1 MVKLRG
7 GIDFATSYVSNCF
20 YLFFS
25 RFDVY
30 NLSKKKKSRD
40 KRIKKFINF
49 YLLLFNCNLKFVC
62 ILASFWRYFY
72 LASLNSIVASGGV
85 FYKIYSNLKKGA
97 LKLYEFICNV
107 LFQCAIDAFKSML
120 LSISVC
126 VCKHFVNTFQ
136 NILFANVF
144 PASTCILGKT

>member
-1 MVKLRG
+1 MLLIVL
-7 GIDFATSYVSNCF
+7 I
-20 YLFFS
+20 LFL
-25 RFDVY
+25 VALMY
-30 NLSKKKKSRD
+30 ITYQKEKSGD

-72 LASLNSIVASGGV
+72 LASLNRIVASGGV

-97 LKLYEFICNV
+97 LKLHEFICNV

-120 LSISVC
+120 LSISIC
-126 VCKHFVNTFQ
+126 VCKHFVNTYR

-144 PASTCILGKT
+144 AASSCILGKT